1 MPKKKGQISKLQR
14 YSIFMPDHI
23 HGLLPDLEALGLS
36 GSIRQTLE
44 RYHELLQGT
53 RTVRQCR
60 RLEGLD

>member
-1 MPKKKGQISKLQR
+1 MPKKKGQRSESQR
-14 YSIFMPDHI
+14 YSIFMLNQI
-23 HGLLPDLEALGLS
+23 HSLLPDLEVIGLS
-36 GSIRQTLE
+36 GSIRQTIE